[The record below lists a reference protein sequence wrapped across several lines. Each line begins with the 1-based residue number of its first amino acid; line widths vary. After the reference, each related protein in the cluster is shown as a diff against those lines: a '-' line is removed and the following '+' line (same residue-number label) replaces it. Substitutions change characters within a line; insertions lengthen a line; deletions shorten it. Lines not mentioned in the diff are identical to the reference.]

1 MRGQTKVRPVVNH
14 RPSIAS
20 ALVCVSS
27 LFAASASLGDDNRAQ
42 IDYMLH
48 CQGCHLPAGAGVP
61 EHVPRLN
68 GFLGYFLHSNAGR
81 EFIVQVPGAAT
92 SNLSDDRLAELM
104 NWMLLTYSAGELPDN
119 FQQYSS
125 EEIAKL
131 RQHLQADPE
140 HERMRILRD
149 IAVSNDVLASILEHD
164 NAY

>member
-1 MRGQTKVRPVVNH
+1 MRGPTKVHPVVNNW
-14 RPSIAS
+14 PSIAS

-27 LFAASASLGDDNRAQ
+27 LFTASASLGDENHAKV
-42 IDYMLH
+42 DYMLH

-68 GFLGYFLHSNAGR
+68 GFLGFFLHSNAGR

-92 SNLSDDRLAELM
+92 SNLSDDRLADLM
-104 NWMLLTYSAGELPDN
+104 NWMLLTYSADQLPDN
-119 FQQYSS
+119 FQHYSGA
-125 EEIAKL
+125 EIATL
-131 RQHLQADPE
+131 RQHLQSDPE

-149 IAVSNDVLASILEHD
+149 IAVSNDVLAGTLEHD